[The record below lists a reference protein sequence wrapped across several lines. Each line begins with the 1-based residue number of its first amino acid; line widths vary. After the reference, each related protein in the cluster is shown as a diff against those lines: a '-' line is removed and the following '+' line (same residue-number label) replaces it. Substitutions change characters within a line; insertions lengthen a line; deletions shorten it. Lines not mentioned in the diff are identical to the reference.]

1 MEVTSTGGVNEN
13 LSQKFMNIIH
23 EKKNHQTSNNKRSRN
38 KSSLRR
44 VSEFVQT
51 NFSLVLLQGD
61 ES

>member
-1 MEVTSTGGVNEN
+1 MEVTSAGGVNEN
-13 LSQKFMNIIH
+13 LPQKFMNIIH
-23 EKKNHQTSNNKRSRN
+23 EKKNHQSSNNKRSRN

-51 NFSLVLLQGD
+51 NFSLALLQGD